1 MAGRIPQNF
10 IDDLITRTDI
20 VEVINSRVPLKRKG
34 KEFSA
39 CCPFH
44 NEKTPSFTV
53 SEPKQF
59 YYCFGCHAKGNAI
72 GFLMDY
78 EHLSYVEAI
87 ESLAADQHLDIPYEQ
102 GSHRNTN
109 QEDKQPYY
117 DILQKASE
125 LFQAQLKK
133 SERAVDYLKQ
143 RGLTGEIAKK
153 FKIGYAPDGWKF
165 LTDALGT
172 SNGNLKALTKTGLIV
187 TNDNN
192 KTYDRFRDR
201 IIFPIT
207 DQRGRIIGF
216 GGRILDKGEPKYL
229 NSPENTVFH
238 KGLELYGLYETKQAL
253 RNIER
258 ILIVEG
264 YMDVVALA
272 QNGVNYAVA
281 SLGTATTTEQ
291 IQKTF
296 RATHEIIY
304 CYDGD
309 NAGKKAAWR
318 ALENTLS
325 VIRDGMVAKFLFL
338 PDKED
343 PDTMIRKEGKEA
355 FENRII
361 NASTLSDFL
370 FENLKNE
377 CDVSTNEGKAQL
389 ASKANTLIKKMH
401 NSIFKDLLIEELSSI
416 VGLSQQHLESRIESI
431 SDTRTNR
438 QIKKETPDSREQFS
452 QSQLSRGQQVSNHK
466 TRLAIALLI
475 QNPALGSTH
484 KVPESFKSAFTKG
497 LPLLH
502 TLQIAIDSN
511 LKISSAALLERFRD
525 SEYEKALSKLAF
537 LQTPETEN
545 KDNLE
550 KEYANILQRLQYD
563 DRMEYLTHKVDSGE
577 TLTEDE
583 NKEFLTLATNKPNTK
598 ID

>member
-72 GFLMDY
+72 GFLMEY
-78 EHLSYVEAI
+78 EHLNYVEAI
-87 ESLAADQHLDIPYEQ
+87 ESLAADQHLDIPREQ
-102 GSHRNTN
+102 GSHVNQS

-117 DILQKASE
+117 NILEEASA
-125 LFQAQLKK
+125 LFQAQLKI
-133 SERAVDYLKQ
+133 SERAVEYLKQ
-143 RGLTGEIAKK
+143 RGLTGEVAKK
-153 FKIGYAPDGWKF
+153 FNIGYAPDGWGF
-165 LTDALGT
+165 LTDTLGT
-172 SNGNLKALTKTGLIV
+172 SSENLKALTKTGLIV

-216 GGRILDKGEPKYL
+216 GGRILDQGEPKYL

-253 RNIER
+253 RQIDR
-258 ILIVEG
+258 ILVVEG

-272 QNGVNYAVA
+272 QNGINYAVA

-296 RATHEIIY
+296 RATHEIVY

-325 VIRDGMVAKFLFL
+325 VIRDGMIAKFLFL

-343 PDTMIRKEGKEA
+343 PDTMVRKEGKEA

-370 FENLKNE
+370 FDNLKNE
-377 CDVSTNEGKAQL
+377 YDISTNEGKAQL
-389 ASKANTLIKKMH
+389 ASNANALIKKMH
-401 NSIFKDLLIEELSSI
+401 NSFFKDLLIEELSSI
-416 VGLSQQHLESRIESI
+416 VGLSQQHLESKIESTG
-431 SDTRTNR
+431 DTKTNR
-438 QIKKETPDSREQFS
+438 PIKKTTPVF
-452 QSQLSRGQQVSNHK
+452 RGQQVSNHK

-475 QNPALGSTH
+475 QNPALASTH
-484 KVPESFKSAFTKG
+484 KVSDNFKNAFTKG

-502 TLQIAIDSN
+502 ILQSTIDSN
-511 LKISSAALLERFRD
+511 PEISSTALLERFRD
-525 SEYEKALSKLAF
+525 SQYEKALSKLSF

-550 KEYANILQRLQYD
+550 NEYFNLLQRLQYD

-577 TLTEDE
+577 ALTDDE

>member
-53 SEPKQF
+53 SEAKQF

-102 GSHRNTN
+102 GSFQGKN
-109 QEDKQPYY
+109 QEDKQPLYN
-117 DILQKASE
+117 ILKQASE
-125 LFQAQLKK
+125 LFQTQLKI
-133 SERAVDYLKQ
+133 SERAVDYLKK
-143 RGLTGEIAKK
+143 RGLTGEVAKK
-153 FKIGYAPDGWKF
+153 FKIGYAPDGWGF
-165 LTDALGT
+165 LTDTLGT
-172 SNGNLKALTKTGLIV
+172 SSDNLQSLTKTGLIV

-216 GGRILDKGEPKYL
+216 GGRILDQGEPKYL

-238 KGLELYGLYETKQAL
+238 KGLELYGLYETKQSL
-253 RNIER
+253 RNIDR
-258 ILIVEG
+258 ILVVEG

-272 QNGVNYAVA
+272 QNDINYAVA

-291 IQKTF
+291 IQKIF
-296 RATHEIIY
+296 RTTHEVVY

-318 ALENTLS
+318 ALENTLP
-325 VIRDGMVAKFLFL
+325 VIRDGMTAKFLFL
-338 PDKED
+338 PDGED
-343 PDTMIRKEGKEA
+343 PDTMVRKEGKEA
-355 FENRII
+355 FEERIK
-361 NASTLSDFL
+361 NATTLSDFL

-377 CDVSTNEGKAQL
+377 CDITTNEGKAQL
-389 ASKANTLIKKMH
+389 ANKANFLIKKLH
-401 NSIFKDLLIEELSSI
+401 NSLFKDLLIEELSSL
-416 VGLSQQHLESRIESI
+416 VGLSQQHLEARIETSGTLKV
-431 SDTRTNR
+431 DKT
-438 QIKKETPDSREQFS
+438 IKRESQKPSQTVSRS
-452 QSQLSRGQQVSNHK
+452 QQVSNHK

-475 QNPALGSTH
+475 QNPSLASVH
-484 KVPESFKSAFTKG
+484 RVPENFNDAFTKG
-497 LPLLH
+497 LPLL
-502 TLQIAIDSN
+502 LAIQGIIDTN
-511 LKISSAALLERFRD
+511 PDISSAALLERFRD
-525 SEYEKALSKLAF
+525 SEHETALNKLAF

-545 KDNLE
+545 KDNLQN
-550 KEYANILQRLQYD
+550 EYRNILERLQHD
-563 DRMEYLTHKVDSGE
+563 DRMEYLTHKADAGE
-577 TLTEDE
+577 TLTEEE
-583 NKEFLTLATNKPNTK
+583 NKEFLMLAMNRPDTK

>member
-10 IDDLITRTDI
+10 IDDLITRCDI

-53 SEPKQF
+53 SEVKQF

-78 EHLSYVEAI
+78 EHLSYIDAI
-87 ESLAADQHLDIPYEQ
+87 EALAADQHLDIPYEQ
-102 GSHRNTN
+102 GTFNN
-109 QEDKQPYY
+109 KNKEDKQPYY
-117 DILQKASE
+117 DILVKASE
-125 LFQAQLKK
+125 LFQAQLKS

-153 FKIGYAPDGWKF
+153 FKIGYAPDGWGF
-165 LTDALGT
+165 LTEALGK
-172 SNGNLKALTKTGLIV
+172 SNEDLNALTKTGLIV

-216 GGRILDKGEPKYL
+216 GGRILDQGEPKYL

-253 RNIER
+253 RKIDR
-258 ILIVEG
+258 ILVVEG

-272 QNGVNYAVA
+272 QNGIEYAVA

-296 RATHEIIY
+296 RTTHEIVY

-325 VIRDGMVAKFLFL
+325 VIRDGMIAKFLFL
-338 PDKED
+338 PEKED
-343 PDTMIRKEGKEA
+343 PDTMVRKEGKEA
-355 FENRII
+355 FEQRIK
-361 NASTLSDFL
+361 NATPLSEFL
-370 FENLKNE
+370 FEHLKAE
-377 CDVSTNEGKAQL
+377 SDISTQEGKAQL
-389 ASKANTLIKKMH
+389 ANSANSLIQKMH
-401 NSIFKDLLIEELSSI
+401 NCLFKDLLIEELSSL
-416 VGLSQQHLESRIESI
+416 VGLSQQHLESKI
-431 SDTRTNR
+431 SSDAENKRPA
-438 QIKKETPDSREQFS
+438 IKQAKPV
-452 QSQLSRGQQVSNHK
+452 RGQQVSNNK
-466 TRLAIALLI
+466 TRIAIALLI
-475 QNPALGSTH
+475 QNPALAKTH
-484 KVPESFKSAFTKG
+484 KVPPDFEHAFTKG
-497 LPLLH
+497 LPLLY
-502 TLQIAIDSN
+502 TLQQTIDSN
-511 LKISSAALLERFRD
+511 ADISSAALLERFR
-525 SEYEKALSKLAF
+525 ETEHEAALNKLAY

-545 KDNLE
+545 TDNLSE
-550 KEYANILQRLQYD
+550 VYGDVIKRLFSE
-563 DRMEYLTHKVDSGE
+563 DRDEYLNHKINNNE
-577 TLTEDE
+577 ALTNEE
-583 NKEFLTLATNKPNTK
+583 LEEYLKHPAK
-598 ID
+598 